1 LILLGFFHFYASS
14 TREGHVLTRTSF

>member
-14 TREGHVLTRTSF
+14 AREGHVLTRTSF